1 MLQIFFAVLALVA
14 ASIHLIVSAKRRSSA
29 LHVVGTY
36 LVYLF
41 FIYVGVMGL
50 FTAYYHVFQPVE
62 ASARIGWATSPYE
75 YEVGMADLTIGV
87 LGVLCLFFRGGF
99 WLATAIANAVWL
111 LGDAIG
117 HVRDMRLRSNHAEYN
132 AGIFL
137 IFEFVVPIL
146 ILALVLYHRRL
157 ARTNSKT

>member
-1 MLQIFFAVLALVA
+1 MLQVFFAVLALVTP
-14 ASIHLIVSAKRRSSA
+14 SIHLIISRQRRSSA
-29 LHVVGTY
+29 SAIVGTY

-41 FIYVGVMGL
+41 FFYVGVMGL
-50 FTAYYHVFQPVE
+50 FTAYYHVFLPVE
-62 ASARIGWATSPYE
+62 ASARIGWVTSPYE

-87 LGVLCLFFRGGF
+87 LGVLCVFFRSGF